1 MTAEGER
8 KSGMFSRLFAR
19 GAKKPEA
26 PEVSDQERQEDSP
39 AEITLR
45 GLSFTDAVILRNG
58 EECPPE
64 DGCTLLSYEGGT
76 AVFRVDS
83 WSGSRTE
90 YSIGERP

>member
-1 MTAEGER
+1 VDASSQPG
-8 KSGMFSRLFAR
+8 L
-19 GAKKPEA
+19 
-26 PEVSDQERQEDSP
+26 DSP

-76 AVFRVDS
+76 AVFRVES
-83 WSGSRTE
+83 WSGTRTE